1 MLLTTLLVKVI
12 SSLTQLIVAGGVAD
26 AEGTLAIG
34 DVIISINGTT
44 VKDILHKKLLEL
56 LTGKSTINLVIQRD
70 SKTLM
75 SSRSSICHDEGPLDT
90 ARPKK
95 VPPPVAPKNFTLTPG
110 GSHVPIKN
118 KKRWSLFSSLKF
130 NSTSKVRIND
140 ADGERGADTE
150 NIQSEA

>member
-70 SKTLM
+70 SKTQWLRHCI
-75 SSRSSICHDEGPLDT
+75 SYQL
-90 ARPKK
+90 
-95 VPPPVAPKNFTLTPG
+95 VPRYDL
-110 GSHVPIKN
+110 
-118 KKRWSLFSSLKF
+118 SSL
-130 NSTSKVRIND
+130 
-140 ADGERGADTE
+140 
-150 NIQSEA
+150 